1 MNNLS
6 VIGCRFKGS
15 NEVSGMAKNRV
26 VFTVTLGELAE
37 VPGTP
42 FAYWAPKSLRD
53 LFQKFPPLDR
63 DVARMPDKPKIADV
77 KVGLQTSDDLRFTRF
92 WWEVPVE
99 KIGTSNE
106 ETFQGK
112 KWVPFENDV
121 FLFYFCGGLTTVV
134 NWENGG
140 EEIKAYRD
148 ANGRQ
153 LSRPQNESFYFRA
166 GLAWSVGLQRSQLKK
181 ALKLQRMP
189 FRILPKGCIFG
200 VAAQGVLAN
209 EADTWWLL
217 AILTSR
223 ALFFA
228 SRCIGVDKMPGTSY
242 CAELSI
248 ALPNE
253 EQRLILTALSRE
265 AHDRLRE
272 WATGDETATVFV
284 APWILQVYD
293 AVKSG
298 TLGMPQTGHPLSR
311 DFEWRYGIPE
321 PALEHAQNAL
331 QNRFSLY
338 ALAEACVIWEAELRR
353 RIDEIQRQ
361 IDYEVFWLYEIS
373 DEDRAIIEAEMAKPV
388 EAEEL
393 EGEETE
399 AEGEPEEEIQLEGV
413 LTAEEH
419 IKRLIHY
426 LAHQVIREDPDGIV
440 PLQDCYPAG
449 RSELELGLVSRVRK
463 KLQEIF
469 GEEAMPTVERELQQ
483 ALGSRLEDWLA
494 REFFGY
500 HVGLYRLRPIIWQI
514 TLPRSTTQT
523 VQTDFSVFI
532 YWHKLDSDTLRKVR
546 HIYLQPFLDAV
557 EKEIQRGIERVTSGD
572 LTVSQLKDEAQR
584 LSQAQSR
591 LEALKSLAQR
601 IDELL
606 QPHTLQVESRSEW
619 VKEKVNEIVAN
630 GYSPNLDYGVRVNI
644 EPLKQKGILP
654 RGAERVRG

>member
-1 MNNLS
+1 
-6 VIGCRFKGS
+6 
-15 NEVSGMAKNRV
+15 MAKNRV

-99 KIGTSNE
+99 KIGTTNK

-112 KWVPFENDV
+112 KWVPFAKGGKP
-121 FLFYFCGGLTTVV
+121 FYHDIQLVV
-134 NWENGG
+134 NWEKGG
-140 EEIKAYRD
+140 EEIRNFPNAVIR
-148 ANGRQ
+148 
-153 LSRPQNESFYFRA
+153 NESFYFRA
-166 GLAWSVGLQRSQLKK
+166 GLTFPNIVSSVRIN
-181 ALKLQRMP
+181 ARVMP
-189 FRILPKGCIFG
+189 DGCIFT
-200 VAAQGVLAN
+200 VKHQGIFAPNHEQDWALCAFLN
-209 EADTWWLL
+209 SLL
-217 AILTSR
+217 AAFIH
-223 ALFFA
+223 
-228 SRCIGVDKMPGTSY
+228 Y
-242 CAELSI
+242 CMNPLKHGRDTGELSKF
-248 ALPNE
+248 PTNP
-253 EQRLILTALSRE
+253 LILRSPILFTLSRE

-284 APWILQVYD
+284 APWILQVYN

-298 TLGMPQTGHPLSR
+298 NLGMPKTGHPLSR

-361 IDYEVFWLYEIS
+361 IDDEVFHLYEIS

-388 EAEEL
+388 ETEEL
-393 EGEETE
+393 EGKETE
-399 AEGEPEEEIQLEGV
+399 AEGEPEEEIQPEGV

-463 KLQEIF
+463 KLREIF

-523 VQTDFSVFI
+523 VQTDF
-532 YWHKLDSDTLRKVR
+532 
-546 HIYLQPFLDAV
+546 
-557 EKEIQRGIERVTSGD
+557 QRFH
-572 LTVSQLKDEAQR
+572 L
-584 LSQAQSR
+584 
-591 LEALKSLAQR
+591 LAQ
-601 IDELL
+601 
-606 QPHTLQVESRSEW
+606 T
-619 VKEKVNEIVAN
+619 
-630 GYSPNLDYGVRVNI
+630 
-644 EPLKQKGILP
+644 
-654 RGAERVRG
+654 

>member
-1 MNNLS
+1 
-6 VIGCRFKGS
+6 
-15 NEVSGMAKNRV
+15 MAKNRV

-77 KVGLQTSDDLRFTRF
+77 KQGLATADDLRFTRF

-134 NWENGG
+134 NWEKGG

-228 SRCIGVDKMPGTSY
+228 SRCMGVDKMPGTSY

-272 WATGDETATVFV
+272 WATGDETATVFA

-298 TLGMPQTGHPLSR
+298 TLGMPKTGHPLSR

-373 DEDRAIIEAEMAKPV
+373 DEDRAIIEAEMAKPI
-388 EAEEL
+388 ETEEL

-469 GEEAMPTVERELQQ
+469 GEGAMPTVERELQQ

-514 TLPRSTTQT
+514 TLPSSPESQRNQRSRRRSATQT

-591 LEALKSLAQR
+591 LEALKNLAQR

-630 GYSPNLDYGVRVNI
+630 GYNPNLDYGVRVNI

-654 RGAERVRG
+654 RDAERVRG

>member
-1 MNNLS
+1 
-6 VIGCRFKGS
+6 
-15 NEVSGMAKNRV
+15 
-26 VFTVTLGELAE
+26 
-37 VPGTP
+37 
-42 FAYWAPKSLRD
+42 
-53 LFQKFPPLDR
+53 
-63 DVARMPDKPKIADV
+63 
-77 KVGLQTSDDLRFTRF
+77 
-92 WWEVPVE
+92 
-99 KIGTSNE
+99 
-106 ETFQGK
+106 
-112 KWVPFENDV
+112 
-121 FLFYFCGGLTTVV
+121 
-134 NWENGG
+134 
-140 EEIKAYRD
+140 
-148 ANGRQ
+148 
-153 LSRPQNESFYFRA
+153 
-166 GLAWSVGLQRSQLKK
+166 
-181 ALKLQRMP
+181 
-189 FRILPKGCIFG
+189 
-200 VAAQGVLAN
+200 
-209 EADTWWLL
+209 
-217 AILTSR
+217 
-223 ALFFA
+223 
-228 SRCIGVDKMPGTSY
+228 
-242 CAELSI
+242 
-248 ALPNE
+248 
-253 EQRLILTALSRE
+253 
-265 AHDRLRE
+265 
-272 WATGDETATVFV
+272 
-284 APWILQVYD
+284 
-293 AVKSG
+293 
-298 TLGMPQTGHPLSR
+298 
-311 DFEWRYGIPE
+311 
-321 PALEHAQNAL
+321 LEHAQNAL
-331 QNRFSLY
+331 QNRFSLH

-361 IDYEVFWLYEIS
+361 IDDEVFHLYEIS
-373 DEDRAIIEAEMAKPV
+373 DEDRAIIEAEMGKPI

-426 LAHQVIREDPDGIV
+426 LAHQVIGEDPDGIV

-449 RSELELGLVSRVRK
+449 RNELELGLVSRVRK

-557 EKEIQRGIERVTSGD
+557 EKEIQRGIERLTSGN
-572 LTVSQLKDEAQR
+572 LMGSQLRDEAQR

-606 QPHTLQVESRSEW
+606 QPHTLQVESRSKW

-654 RGAERVRG
+654 RDAERVRG

>member
-1 MNNLS
+1 
-6 VIGCRFKGS
+6 
-15 NEVSGMAKNRV
+15 MAKNRV

-99 KIGTSNE
+99 KIGISNE
-106 ETFQGK
+106 ETFEGK
-112 KWVPFENDV
+112 RWVPFAKGGKP
-121 FLFYFCGGLTTVV
+121 FYHDIQLVV

-140 EEIKAYRD
+140 KEIKAYRD

-166 GLAWSVGLQRSQLKK
+166 GLAWADIVSNHRFDMRYLQS
-181 ALKLQRMP
+181 
-189 FRILPKGCIFG
+189 GCIFAVG
-200 VAAQGVLAN
+200 AH
-209 EADTWWLL
+209 
-217 AILTSR
+217 
-223 ALFFA
+223 ALFPK
-228 SRCIGVDKMPGTSY
+228 IGDIW
-242 CAELSI
+242 ALLSFCNSQI
-248 ALPNE
+248 AWTCF
-253 EQRLILTALSRE
+253 RLLEPTAHHKHIGYVAKIPVAPFILQNQSLSFLSRE

-284 APWILQVYD
+284 APWILQVYN

-298 TLGMPQTGHPLSR
+298 NLGMPKTGHPLSR

-361 IDYEVFWLYEIS
+361 IDDEVFHLYEIS
-373 DEDRAIIEAEMAKPV
+373 DEDRAIIEAEMAKPI

-426 LAHQVIREDPDGIV
+426 LAHQVIGEDPDGIV

-514 TLPRSTTQT
+514 TLPSSPESQRNQRSRRRSATQT

-546 HIYLQPFLDAV
+546 HIYLQPFLDAAEREV
-557 EKEIQRGIERVTSGD
+557 QQMEQRVAELRNSDALHRQGEEERLNQARSKLEG
-572 LTVSQLKDEAQR
+572 LKN
-584 LSQAQSR
+584 
-591 LEALKSLAQR
+591 LAQR

-619 VKEKVNEIVAN
+619 VKEKVKEIVAN
-630 GYSPNLDYGVRVNI
+630 GYNPNLDYGVRVNI

>member
-1 MNNLS
+1 
-6 VIGCRFKGS
+6 
-15 NEVSGMAKNRV
+15 MAKNRV

-77 KVGLQTSDDLRFTRF
+77 KVGLGTGDNPRFTRF
-92 WWEVPVE
+92 WWEVPVK

-106 ETFQGK
+106 ETFEGK
-112 KWVPFENDV
+112 KWVPFAKGGKP
-121 FLFYFCGGLTTVV
+121 FYYDIQLVV

-140 EEIKAYRD
+140 EEVRNFPNAVIR
-148 ANGRQ
+148 
-153 LSRPQNESFYFRA
+153 NESFYFRA
-166 GLAWSVGLQRSQLKK
+166 GLVGEAGHEFSAAVREGRLGMAYLPDGAIFCSKAVGLFGVEPWMTLGWLRS
-181 ALKLQRMP
+181 RMP
-189 FRILPKGCIFG
+189 QILVNILREHGSGQHGEIAKLPY
-200 VAAQGVLAN
+200 
-209 EADTWWLL
+209 T
-217 AILTSR
+217 AIPEDS
-223 ALFFA
+223 AL
-228 SRCIGVDKMPGTSY
+228 SH
-242 CAELSI
+242 
-248 ALPNE
+248 
-253 EQRLILTALSRE
+253 LSRE

-298 TLGMPQTGHPLSR
+298 TLGMPKTGHPLSR

-321 PALEHAQNAL
+321 AALEHARNAL

>member
-1 MNNLS
+1 
-6 VIGCRFKGS
+6 
-15 NEVSGMAKNRV
+15 MAKNKV

-112 KWVPFENDV
+112 KWVPFAIGSWLDS
-121 FLFYFCGGLTTVV
+121 YFCDYQVVV

-166 GLAWSVGLQRSQLKK
+166 GLAWMTSPQAGSIIKGTLKS
-181 ALKLQRMP
+181 LNMR
-189 FRILPKGCIFG
+189 RLPLGCIFSAAMCG
-200 VAAQGVLAN
+200 VFPFSPILDVWHLMALLNSRLMWMTVRMNGEAKFQVGYIAPLPISTQFSAN
-209 EADTWWLL
+209 
-217 AILTSR
+217 
-223 ALFFA
+223 
-228 SRCIGVDKMPGTSY
+228 
-242 CAELSI
+242 
-248 ALPNE
+248 LPF
-253 EQRLILTALSRE
+253 LSRE

-298 TLGMPQTGHPLSR
+298 TLGMPKTGHPLSR

-331 QNRFSLY
+331 QNRFSLH

-361 IDYEVFWLYEIS
+361 IDDEVFHLYEIS
-373 DEDRAIIEAEMAKPV
+373 DEDRAIIEAEMGKPI

-399 AEGEPEEEIQLEGV
+399 AEGEPEEEIQPEGV

-449 RSELELGLVSRVRK
+449 RNELELGLVSWVRK

-514 TLPRSTTQT
+514 TLPSSPESQRNQRSRRRSATQT

-546 HIYLQPFLDAV
+546 HIYLQPFLDAAEREV
-557 EKEIQRGIERVTSGD
+557 QQMEQRVAELRNSDALHRQGEEERLNQARSKLEG
-572 LTVSQLKDEAQR
+572 LKN
-584 LSQAQSR
+584 
-591 LEALKSLAQR
+591 LAQP

-606 QPHTLQVESRSEW
+606 RPHTLQVESRSEW
-619 VKEKVNEIVAN
+619 VKEKVNEIVAD
-630 GYSPNLDYGVRVNI
+630 GYNPNRDYGVRVGI
-644 EPLKQKGILP
+644 EPLKRKGILAK
-654 RGAERVRG
+654 GAERVRG

>member
-1 MNNLS
+1 
-6 VIGCRFKGS
+6 
-15 NEVSGMAKNRV
+15 MAKNRV

-77 KVGLQTSDDLRFTRF
+77 KQGLATADDLRFTRF

-99 KIGTSNE
+99 KIGISNE

-112 KWVPFENDV
+112 KWVPFAKGGKP
-121 FLFYFCGGLTTVV
+121 FYYDIQLVV

-140 EEIKAYRD
+140 EEIKRYIVERYPYLQ
-148 ANGRQ
+148 GKWEWVVK
-153 LSRPQNESFYFRA
+153 NESFYFRA
-166 GLAWSVGLQRSQLKK
+166 GLVGEAGHEFSAAVREGRLGM
-181 ALKLQRMP
+181 AY
-189 FRILPKGCIFG
+189 FPKGAIFSAKAVGIFG
-200 VAAQGVLAN
+200 LEPWTLLGWLRATLPQSLINVLREHGSGQHGEIAK
-209 EADTWWLL
+209 LPYK
-217 AILTSR
+217 AILEVS
-223 ALFFA
+223 
-228 SRCIGVDKMPGTSY
+228 S
-242 CAELSI
+242 
-248 ALPNE
+248 LPF
-253 EQRLILTALSRE
+253 LSRE

-298 TLGMPQTGHPLSR
+298 TLGMPKTGHPLSR

-321 PALEHAQNAL
+321 PALEHARNAL

-373 DEDRAIIEAEMAKPV
+373 DEDRAIIEAEMAKPI
-388 EAEEL
+388 ETEEL

-399 AEGEPEEEIQLEGV
+399 AEGEPEEEIQPEGV

-426 LAHQVIREDPDGIV
+426 LAHQVIGKDPDGIV

-514 TLPRSTTQT
+514 TLPRSATQT

-546 HIYLQPFLDAV
+546 HIYLQPFLDAAEREV
-557 EKEIQRGIERVTSGD
+557 QQMEQRVAELRNSDALHRQGEEERLNQARSKLEG
-572 LTVSQLKDEAQR
+572 LKN
-584 LSQAQSR
+584 
-591 LEALKSLAQR
+591 LAQR

-630 GYSPNLDYGVRVNI
+630 GYNPNLDYGVRVNI

-654 RGAERVRG
+654 RDAERVRG

>member
-1 MNNLS
+1 
-6 VIGCRFKGS
+6 
-15 NEVSGMAKNRV
+15 
-26 VFTVTLGELAE
+26 
-37 VPGTP
+37 
-42 FAYWAPKSLRD
+42 
-53 LFQKFPPLDR
+53 
-63 DVARMPDKPKIADV
+63 
-77 KVGLQTSDDLRFTRF
+77 
-92 WWEVPVE
+92 
-99 KIGTSNE
+99 
-106 ETFQGK
+106 
-112 KWVPFENDV
+112 
-121 FLFYFCGGLTTVV
+121 
-134 NWENGG
+134 
-140 EEIKAYRD
+140 
-148 ANGRQ
+148 
-153 LSRPQNESFYFRA
+153 
-166 GLAWSVGLQRSQLKK
+166 
-181 ALKLQRMP
+181 MP

-223 ALFFA
+223 AMFFA
-228 SRCIGVDKMPGTSY
+228 SRCMGIDKMPGTSY

-253 EQRLILTALSRE
+253 EQRLILTSLSRE

-272 WATGDETATVFV
+272 WATGDEMATVFV

-298 TLGMPQTGHPLSR
+298 TLGMPKTGHPLSR

-321 PALEHAQNAL
+321 AALEHAQNAL

-361 IDYEVFWLYEIS
+361 IDDEVFHLYEIS
-373 DEDRAIIEAEMAKPV
+373 DEDRAIIEAEMAKPI

-449 RSELELGLVSRVRK
+449 RNELELGLVSQVRK

-514 TLPRSTTQT
+514 TLPSSPESQRNQRSRRRSATQT

-546 HIYLQPFLDAV
+546 HIYLQPFLDAAEREV
-557 EKEIQRGIERVTSGD
+557 QQMEQRVAELRNSDALHRQGEEERLNQARSKLEG
-572 LTVSQLKDEAQR
+572 LKN
-584 LSQAQSR
+584 
-591 LEALKSLAQR
+591 LAQR

-619 VKEKVNEIVAN
+619 VKEKVKEIVAN

-654 RGAERVRG
+654 RDAGRVRG

>member
-1 MNNLS
+1 
-6 VIGCRFKGS
+6 
-15 NEVSGMAKNRV
+15 MAKNKV

-77 KVGLQTSDDLRFTRF
+77 KQGLATADDLRFTRF

-112 KWVPFENDV
+112 RWVPFAKGGKP
-121 FLFYFCGGLTTVV
+121 FYYDIQLVV

-166 GLAWSVGLQRSQLKK
+166 GLAWVNKMSWTGAMGFERLN
-181 ALKLQRMP
+181 AYWMP
-189 FRILPKGCIFG
+189 NGVIF
-200 VAAQGVLAN
+200 AAGYHAVFVPLEKQI
-209 EADTWWLL
+209 WCLL
-217 AILTSR
+217 AWSR
-223 ALFFA
+223 
-228 SRCIGVDKMPGTSY
+228 SRLVATTIPLIDPNVQNVGVGIVARLPISPNVLKS
-242 CAELSI
+242 ELL
-248 ALPNE
+248 A
-253 EQRLILTALSRE
+253 ALSRE

-298 TLGMPQTGHPLSR
+298 TLGMPKTGHPLSR

-321 PALEHAQNAL
+321 PALEHARNAL
-331 QNRFSLY
+331 QNRFSLH

-361 IDYEVFWLYEIS
+361 IDDEVFHLYEIS
-373 DEDRAIIEAEMAKPV
+373 DEDRAIIEAEMGKPI

-399 AEGEPEEEIQLEGV
+399 AEGEPEEEIQPEGV

-449 RSELELGLVSRVRK
+449 RNELELGLVSRVRK

-514 TLPRSTTQT
+514 TLPSSPESQRNQRSRRRSATQT

-546 HIYLQPFLDAV
+546 HIYLQPFLDAAEREV
-557 EKEIQRGIERVTSGD
+557 QQMEQRVAELRNSDALHRQGEEERLNQARSKLEG
-572 LTVSQLKDEAQR
+572 LKN
-584 LSQAQSR
+584 
-591 LEALKSLAQR
+591 LAQR

-606 QPHTLQVESRSEW
+606 RPHTLQVESRSEW
-619 VKEKVNEIVAN
+619 VKEKVNEIVAD
-630 GYSPNLDYGVRVNI
+630 GYNPNRDYGVRVGI
-644 EPLKQKGILP
+644 EPLKRKGILAK
-654 RGAERVRG
+654 GAERVRG

>member
-1 MNNLS
+1 
-6 VIGCRFKGS
+6 
-15 NEVSGMAKNRV
+15 MAKNRV

-106 ETFQGK
+106 ETFEGK
-112 KWVPFENDV
+112 NWVPFAKGGKP
-121 FLFYFCGGLTTVV
+121 FYHDIQLVV
-134 NWENGG
+134 NWEKGG
-140 EEIKAYRD
+140 EEVRNFPNAVIR
-148 ANGRQ
+148 
-153 LSRPQNESFYFRA
+153 NESFYFRA
-166 GLAWSVGLQRSQLKK
+166 GLAWVNKMSWTGAMGFERLN
-181 ALKLQRMP
+181 AYWMP
-189 FRILPKGCIFG
+189 NGVIFACG
-200 VAAQGVLAN
+200 YHAVFVPFEKQI
-209 EADTWWLL
+209 WCLL
-217 AILTSR
+217 AWSR
-223 ALFFA
+223 
-228 SRCIGVDKMPGTSY
+228 SRLVATTIPLIDPNVQNVGVGIVARLPISPNVLKS
-242 CAELSI
+242 ELL
-248 ALPNE
+248 A
-253 EQRLILTALSRE
+253 ALSRE

-298 TLGMPQTGHPLSR
+298 TLGMPKTGHPLSR

-338 ALAEACVIWEAELRR
+338 SLAEACVIWEAELRR

-373 DEDRAIIEAEMAKPV
+373 DEDRAIIEAEMGKPV

-399 AEGEPEEEIQLEGV
+399 AEGEPEEEIQPEGV

-449 RSELELGLVSRVRK
+449 RNELELGLVSWVRK

-514 TLPRSTTQT
+514 ALPSSPESQRNQRSRRRSATQT
-523 VQTDFSVFI
+523 VQTDFSVFL

-546 HIYLQPFLDAV
+546 HIYLQPFLDAAEREV
-557 EKEIQRGIERVTSGD
+557 QQMEQRVAELRNSDALHRQGEEERLNQARSKLEG
-572 LTVSQLKDEAQR
+572 LKN
-584 LSQAQSR
+584 
-591 LEALKSLAQR
+591 LAQR

-606 QPHTLQVESRSEW
+606 RPHTLQVESRSEW

-654 RGAERVRG
+654 RDAERVRG

>member
-1 MNNLS
+1 
-6 VIGCRFKGS
+6 
-15 NEVSGMAKNRV
+15 MAKNRV

-53 LFQKFPPLDR
+53 LFRKFPPLDR
-63 DVARMPDKPKIADV
+63 DVARMPNKPKIADV
-77 KVGLQTSDDLRFTRF
+77 KQGLATADDLRFTRF

-106 ETFQGK
+106 ETFEGK
-112 KWVPFENDV
+112 KWVPFAKGGKP
-121 FLFYFCGGLTTVV
+121 FYHDIQLVV
-134 NWENGG
+134 NWEKGG

-148 ANGRQ
+148 VNGRQ

-166 GLAWSVGLQRSQLKK
+166 GLVGEAGHEFSAAVREGRLGM
-181 ALKLQRMP
+181 AY
-189 FRILPKGCIFG
+189 LPKGAIFSAKAVGIFG
-200 VAAQGVLAN
+200 LEPWTLLGWLRATLPQSLINVLREYGSGQHGEIAK
-209 EADTWWLL
+209 LPYK
-217 AILTSR
+217 AIPEVS
-223 ALFFA
+223 
-228 SRCIGVDKMPGTSY
+228 S
-242 CAELSI
+242 
-248 ALPNE
+248 LPF
-253 EQRLILTALSRE
+253 LSRE

-272 WATGDETATVFV
+272 WVTGDETATVFV

-298 TLGMPQTGHPLSR
+298 TLGMPKTGHPLSR

-331 QNRFSLY
+331 QNRFSLH

-361 IDYEVFWLYEIS
+361 IDDEVFHLYEIS
-373 DEDRAIIEAEMAKPV
+373 DEDRAIIEAEMGKPI

-426 LAHQVIREDPDGIV
+426 LAHQVIGEDPDGIV

-449 RSELELGLVSRVRK
+449 RDELELGLVSRVRK

-514 TLPRSTTQT
+514 TLPSSPESQRNQRSRRRSATQT
-523 VQTDFSVFI
+523 AQTDFSVFL

-557 EKEIQRGIERVTSGD
+557 EKEIQRGIGRVTSGD
-572 LTVSQLKDEAQR
+572 LTVSQLRDEAQR

-591 LEALKSLAQR
+591 LEALKNLAQR

-606 QPHTLQVESRSEW
+606 RPHTLQVESRSEW

-654 RGAERVRG
+654 RDAERVRG

>member
-1 MNNLS
+1 
-6 VIGCRFKGS
+6 
-15 NEVSGMAKNRV
+15 MAKNRV

-77 KVGLQTSDDLRFTRF
+77 KQGLATADDLRFTRF

-112 KWVPFENDV
+112 KWVPFAKGGKP
-121 FLFYFCGGLTTVV
+121 FYHDIQLVV

-140 EEIKAYRD
+140 EEIKAWINPRT
-148 ANGRQ
+148 GRPYSNVWMLRQ
-153 LSRPQNESFYFRA
+153 TEQNFFFRA
-166 GLAWSVGLQRSQLKK
+166 GLAWTKSAWVSGDARIDIGLLPVGSIFTAKRMAIFTTHNGTGLFSLCSFLHSFLACVLVSLVNPTGRNREAGHIAQLPVS
-181 ALKLQRMP
+181 LE
-189 FRILPKGCIFG
+189 ILG
-200 VAAQGVLAN
+200 N
-209 EADTWWLL
+209 ELL
-217 AILTSR
+217 
-223 ALFFA
+223 
-228 SRCIGVDKMPGTSY
+228 
-242 CAELSI
+242 
-248 ALPNE
+248 NN
-253 EQRLILTALSRE
+253 LSRE

-298 TLGMPQTGHPLSR
+298 TLGMPKTGHPLSR

-321 PALEHAQNAL
+321 PALEHARNAL

-353 RIDEIQRQ
+353 RIDEIQKQ
-361 IDYEVFWLYEIS
+361 IDNEVFHLYEIS
-373 DEDRAIIEAEMAKPV
+373 DEDRAIIEAEMTKPV
-388 EAEEL
+388 ETEEL

-399 AEGEPEEEIQLEGV
+399 AEGEPEEEIQPEGV

-426 LAHQVIREDPDGIV
+426 LAHQVIGEDPDGIV

-449 RSELELGLVSRVRK
+449 RNELELGLVSWVRK

-514 TLPRSTTQT
+514 ALPSSPESQRNQRSRRRSATQT

-532 YWHKLDSDTLRKVR
+532 YWHKLDFDTLRKVR
-546 HIYLQPFLDAV
+546 HIYLQPFLDAAEREV
-557 EKEIQRGIERVTSGD
+557 QQMEQRVAELRNSDALHRQGEEERLNQARSKLEG
-572 LTVSQLKDEAQR
+572 LKN
-584 LSQAQSR
+584 
-591 LEALKSLAQR
+591 LAQR

-630 GYSPNLDYGVRVNI
+630 GYNPNLDYGVRVNI

-654 RGAERVRG
+654 RDAGRVRG

>member
-1 MNNLS
+1 M
-6 VIGCRFKGS
+6 
-15 NEVSGMAKNRV
+15 
-26 VFTVTLGELAE
+26 
-37 VPGTP
+37 
-42 FAYWAPKSLRD
+42 PK
-53 LFQKFPPLDR
+53 
-63 DVARMPDKPKIADV
+63 
-77 KVGLQTSDDLRFTRF
+77 
-92 WWEVPVE
+92 
-99 KIGTSNE
+99 
-106 ETFQGK
+106 
-112 KWVPFENDV
+112 
-121 FLFYFCGGLTTVV
+121 
-134 NWENGG
+134 
-140 EEIKAYRD
+140 
-148 ANGRQ
+148 
-153 LSRPQNESFYFRA
+153 
-166 GLAWSVGLQRSQLKK
+166 
-181 ALKLQRMP
+181 
-189 FRILPKGCIFG
+189 
-200 VAAQGVLAN
+200 
-209 EADTWWLL
+209 
-217 AILTSR
+217 
-223 ALFFA
+223 
-228 SRCIGVDKMPGTSY
+228 
-242 CAELSI
+242 
-248 ALPNE
+248 
-253 EQRLILTALSRE
+253 
-265 AHDRLRE
+265 
-272 WATGDETATVFV
+272 
-284 APWILQVYD
+284 
-293 AVKSG
+293 
-298 TLGMPQTGHPLSR
+298 TGHPLSR

-321 PALEHAQNAL
+321 PALEHARNAL

-373 DEDRAIIEAEMAKPV
+373 DEDRAIIEAEMAKPI
-388 EAEEL
+388 ETEEL

-399 AEGEPEEEIQLEGV
+399 AEGEPEEEIQPEGV

-426 LAHQVIREDPDGIV
+426 LAHQVIGKDPDGIV

-449 RSELELGLVSRVRK
+449 RNELELGLVSRVRK

-469 GEEAMPTVERELQQ
+469 GEGAMPTVERELQQ

-514 TLPRSTTQT
+514 ALPSSPESQRNQRSRRRSATQT

>member
-1 MNNLS
+1 
-6 VIGCRFKGS
+6 
-15 NEVSGMAKNRV
+15 
-26 VFTVTLGELAE
+26 
-37 VPGTP
+37 
-42 FAYWAPKSLRD
+42 
-53 LFQKFPPLDR
+53 
-63 DVARMPDKPKIADV
+63 MPDKPKIADV

-121 FLFYFCGGLTTVV
+121 FLFYFYGGLTTVV

-166 GLAWSVGLQRSQLKK
+166 GLVWSVGLQRSQLKK

-200 VAAQGVLAN
+200 VAAQGILAN
-209 EADTWWLL
+209 ESDTWWLL
-217 AILTSR
+217 AILTSS

-228 SRCIGVDKMPGTSY
+228 SRCMGVDKMPGTSY
-242 CAELSI
+242 CAELPI

-253 EQRLILTALSRE
+253 EQRLILTSLSRE
-265 AHDRLRE
+265 AHDCLRE

-298 TLGMPQTGHPLSR
+298 TLGMPKTGHPLSR

-321 PALEHAQNAL
+321 PALEHARNAL

-361 IDYEVFWLYEIS
+361 IDDEVFHLYEIS
-373 DEDRAIIEAEMAKPV
+373 NEDRAIIEAEMGKSI

-399 AEGEPEEEIQLEGV
+399 EKGEPEEEIQPEDILSV
-413 LTAEEH
+413 EEH
-419 IKRLIHY
+419 IKRFIHY
-426 LAHQVIREDPDGIV
+426 FAHQVIKEDPDGIV
-440 PLQDCYPAG
+440 PLKDCYLAG
-449 RSELELGLVSRVRK
+449 STELELGLASRVRK
-463 KLQEIF
+463 KLEEIF
-469 GEEAMPTVERELQQ
+469 GQEAMPTIERELQQ
-483 ALGSRLEDWLA
+483 ALGSSLEDWLA
-494 REFFGY
+494 GEFFSY
-500 HVGLYRLRPIIWQI
+500 HIGLFRLRPIIWQI
-514 TLPRSTTQT
+514 VLPVNPEPRRRQRSARRTLSQNMLS
-523 VQTDFSVFI
+523 DFSVFI
-532 YWHKLDSDTLRKVR
+532 YWHKLDSDTLRKIR
-546 HIYLQPFLDAV
+546 YIYLQPFLDSA
-557 EKEIQRGIERVTSGD
+557 EREINQLEKKLIELLEKKASIKEITNEQN
-572 LTVSQLKDEAQR
+572 R
-584 LSQAQSR
+584 LNQAR
-591 LEALKSLAQR
+591 YKLEALKTLAQR
-601 IDELL
+601 IEELL
-606 QPHTLQVESRSEW
+606 RPCTFHVESRSEW
-619 VKEKVNEIVAN
+619 VRNKVNEIVSN
-630 GYSPNLDYGVRVNI
+630 GYRPNLDYGVRVNI
-644 EPLKQKGILP
+644 EPFKQKGILH
-654 RGAERVRG
+654 RDAERVKG

>member
-1 MNNLS
+1 
-6 VIGCRFKGS
+6 
-15 NEVSGMAKNRV
+15 MAKNRV

-42 FAYWAPKSLRD
+42 FAYWAPKTLRD

-112 KWVPFENDV
+112 RWVPFAIGSWLDS
-121 FLFYFCGGLTTVV
+121 YFCDYQVVV

-140 EEIKAYRD
+140 EEVRNFPNAVIR
-148 ANGRQ
+148 
-153 LSRPQNESFYFRA
+153 NESFYFRA
-166 GLAWSVGLQRSQLKK
+166 GLAWMTSPQAGSIIKGTLKS
-181 ALKLQRMP
+181 LNMR
-189 FRILPKGCIFG
+189 RLPLGCIFSVAMCG
-200 VAAQGVLAN
+200 VFPFSPIVDVWHLMALLNSRLMWMIVRMNGEAKFQVGYIAPLPISTQFSAN
-209 EADTWWLL
+209 LL
-217 AILTSR
+217 
-223 ALFFA
+223 F
-228 SRCIGVDKMPGTSY
+228 
-242 CAELSI
+242 
-248 ALPNE
+248 
-253 EQRLILTALSRE
+253 LSRE

-298 TLGMPQTGHPLSR
+298 TLGMPKTGHPLSR

-353 RIDEIQRQ
+353 RIDEIQKQ
-361 IDYEVFWLYEIS
+361 IDNEVFHLYEIS
-373 DEDRAIIEAEMAKPV
+373 DEDRAIIEAEMTKPV

-426 LAHQVIREDPDGIV
+426 LAHQVIGEDPDGIV

-449 RSELELGLVSRVRK
+449 RNELELGLVSRVRK

-514 TLPRSTTQT
+514 TLPSSPESQRNQRSRRRSATQT
-523 VQTDFSVFI
+523 VQTDFSVFL

-546 HIYLQPFLDAV
+546 HIYLQPFLDAAEREV
-557 EKEIQRGIERVTSGD
+557 QQMEQRVAELRNSDALHRQGEEERLNQARSKLEG
-572 LTVSQLKDEAQR
+572 LKN
-584 LSQAQSR
+584 
-591 LEALKSLAQR
+591 LAQR

-606 QPHTLQVESRSEW
+606 RPHTLQVESRSEW

-654 RGAERVRG
+654 RDAERVRG

>member
-1 MNNLS
+1 
-6 VIGCRFKGS
+6 
-15 NEVSGMAKNRV
+15 MAKNRV

-99 KIGTSNE
+99 KIGTTNK

-112 KWVPFENDV
+112 KWVPFAKGGKP
-121 FLFYFCGGLTTVV
+121 FYHDIQLVV
-134 NWENGG
+134 NWEKGG
-140 EEIKAYRD
+140 EEIKRYIVERYPYLQ
-148 ANGRQ
+148 GKWEWVVK
-153 LSRPQNESFYFRA
+153 NESFYFRA
-166 GLAWSVGLQRSQLKK
+166 GLAWALIAKSQEHTFDMFAKP
-181 ALKLQRMP
+181 AGT
-189 FRILPKGCIFG
+189 IHDVASHSIF
-200 VAAQGVLAN
+200 LAKEEN
-209 EADTWWLL
+209 IWSLL
-217 AILTSR
+217 ACFNSSLLWQCFVLLEPTAHNHHIGYVAKLPLTPSV
-223 ALFFA
+223 LH
-228 SRCIGVDKMPGTSY
+228 VPT
-242 CAELSI
+242 LSC
-248 ALPNE
+248 
-253 EQRLILTALSRE
+253 LSRE

-298 TLGMPQTGHPLSR
+298 TLGMPKTGHPLSR

-321 PALEHAQNAL
+321 PALEHAQNAP

-361 IDYEVFWLYEIS
+361 IDDEVFHLYEIS
-373 DEDRAIIEAEMAKPV
+373 DEDRAIIETEMAKPI

-426 LAHQVIREDPDGIV
+426 LAHQVIGEDPDGIV

-514 TLPRSTTQT
+514 TLPSSPESQRNQRSRRRSATQT

-572 LTVSQLKDEAQR
+572 LTVSQLRDEAQR

-591 LEALKSLAQR
+591 LEALKNLAQR

-606 QPHTLQVESRSEW
+606 RPHTLQVESRSEW

-644 EPLKQKGILP
+644 EPLKQKGILA
-654 RGAERVRG
+654 RDAERVRG

>member
-1 MNNLS
+1 
-6 VIGCRFKGS
+6 
-15 NEVSGMAKNRV
+15 MAKNRV

-77 KVGLQTSDDLRFTRF
+77 KSGLGTGDDLRFTRF

-99 KIGTSNE
+99 EVGTSKE

-112 KWVPFENDV
+112 KWVPFAKGGKP
-121 FLFYFCGGLTTVV
+121 FYYDIQLVV

-140 EEIKAYRD
+140 KEIKAYRD

-166 GLAWSVGLQRSQLKK
+166 GLVGERGHEFSVAVQEGRLGMAYLPNGAIFSSRAIGIFSAEPWTLLGWLRAHILQILINVLRERGSGELGEISKLPFIIKNQK
-181 ALKLQRMP
+181 AS
-189 FRILPKGCIFG
+189 
-200 VAAQGVLAN
+200 VLA
-209 EADTWWLL
+209 
-217 AILTSR
+217 
-223 ALFFA
+223 F
-228 SRCIGVDKMPGTSY
+228 
-242 CAELSI
+242 LS
-248 ALPNE
+248 
-253 EQRLILTALSRE
+253 SE

-321 PALEHAQNAL
+321 AALEHAQNAL
-331 QNRFSLY
+331 QNRFFLY

-361 IDYEVFWLYEIS
+361 IDNEVFHLYEIS
-373 DEDRAIIEAEMAKPV
+373 DEDRAIIEAEMTKPF

-399 AEGEPEEEIQLEGV
+399 AEGEPEEEIQPEGV
-413 LTAEEH
+413 ITAEEH

-514 TLPRSTTQT
+514 TLPRSATQT

-557 EKEIQRGIERVTSGD
+557 EKEIQREIERVTSGD